1 MRFNVS
7 FLLSL
12 LLPTLAFAES
22 WSIRI
27 SEDEVS
33 RTYGYHDTVESEHT
47 MPLLESSPK
56 SEKNTKVTHVLS

>member
-47 MPLLESSPK
+47 MPLLKAS
-56 SEKNTKVTHVLS
+56 